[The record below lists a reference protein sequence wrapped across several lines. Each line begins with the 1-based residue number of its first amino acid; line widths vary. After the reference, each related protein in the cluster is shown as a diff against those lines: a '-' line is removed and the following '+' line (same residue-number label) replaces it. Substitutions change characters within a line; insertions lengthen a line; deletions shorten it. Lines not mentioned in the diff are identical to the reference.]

1 MIAAVL
7 PWSSPPTQVNVWRGA
22 HVWHVANTSL
32 SSGELKPVIKFEA
45 LAGLDYLIE
54 RQCIHSM
61 KAGCGKRRGRC
72 RHCARHTLLATC
84 SVAPRHG

>member
-22 HVWHVANTSL
+22 HVWHVANTSP

-45 LAGLDYLIE
+45 LAGLDYQVLIE
-54 RQCIHSM
+54 R
-61 KAGCGKRRGRC
+61 
-72 RHCARHTLLATC
+72 
-84 SVAPRHG
+84 